1 MEKRYGLPTAIC
13 MVVGI
18 VIGSGVFFK
27 AEKVLQATQGNMPLG
42 ILAWGIVGA
51 IMIVCSYVF
60 ATMATRYEKVSGL
73 VDYAEATVGRRYAYY
88 VGWFM
93 AVLYTPCLVSALAWI
108 SARYLCVLLGWD
120 ITGGACMT
128 IAGAMLC
135 LDHVLNALA
144 PRLAGKFQVSTTVI
158 KMIPLALMAVCG
170 TVLGLANGRM
180 AENFT
185 AISAGALSTG
195 EGLMASTVA
204 VAFAYEGWILATSI
218 NAELRDAK
226 RTLPRALVV
235 GAFIVVATY
244 ILYYIGLTGAV
255 TTEELMASGEAAAK
269 MAFQRVFG
277 RTAGTVVF
285 VLIVISCL
293 GTLNGLTLSCCRGLY
308 ALAVRDEG
316 PAPEL
321 FRQVDPV
328 THMAGNSALASL
340 GLSALW
346 LVYFYGANVGGPW
359 FGPFSFDSSE
369 LPIITLYGMYV
380 PMFIQLM
387 RKGTDLSPFRRFVM
401 PALALCSCGF
411 MVYAAFAGYGVTV
424 LYYLAVYAVVMGIG
438 WLFDRRKKIHKPA
451 D

>member
-27 AEKVLQATQGNMPLG
+27 AEKVLQATKGNMPLG

-51 IMIVCSYVF
+51 IMIICSYVF

-108 SARYLCVLLGWD
+108 SARYFCVLLGWD

-144 PRLAGKFQVSTTVI
+144 PRQAGRFQVSTTVI
-158 KMIPLALMAVCG
+158 KMIPLALMAACG
-170 TVLGLANGRM
+170 AAVGMMNGRM
-180 AENFT
+180 AENFAT
-185 AISAGALSTG
+185 MSTGAISTG

-235 GAFIVVATY
+235 GSFIVVLTY

-277 RTAGTVVF
+277 ETAGTVVF

-293 GTLNGLTLSCCRGLY
+293 GTLNGLTLSCCRGMY
-308 ALAVRDEG
+308 ALAVRNEG
-316 PAPEL
+316 PMPEL

-328 THMAGNSALASL
+328 TNMAGNSALVSL
-340 GLSALW
+340 GVLLW
-346 LVYFYGANVGGPW
+346 RQCGRTLVRRLQLRLLGAADHHPVRHVCAHVHSIHAEEHGPEPFPAVRHAGSGPVRLCFYGVCRLCRVWSDRAVLSGG
-359 FGPFSFDSSE
+359 
-369 LPIITLYGMYV
+369 V
-380 PMFIQLM
+380 
-387 RKGTDLSPFRRFVM
+387 RR
-401 PALALCSCGF
+401 GH
-411 MVYAAFAGYGVTV
+411 GHR
-424 LYYLAVYAVVMGIG
+424 LAV
-438 WLFDRRKKIHKPA
+438 
-451 D
+451 

>member
-27 AEKVLQATQGNMPLG
+27 AEKVLQATNGNMPLG

-51 IMIVCSYVF
+51 IMIICSYVF

-73 VDYAEATVGRRYAYY
+73 VDYAEATMGRRYAYY

-108 SARYLCVLLGWD
+108 SARYFCVLLGWD

-144 PRLAGKFQVSTTVI
+144 PRLAGRFQVSTTVI
-158 KMIPLALMAVCG
+158 KMVPLALMAVCG
-170 TVLGLANGRM
+170 AAVGMMNGRM
-180 AENFT
+180 AENFAT
-185 AISAGALSTG
+185 MSTGAISTG

-235 GAFIVVATY
+235 GSFIVVLTY

-277 RTAGTVVF
+277 DAAGTVVF

-293 GTLNGLTLSCCRGLY
+293 GTLNGLTLSCCRGMY
-308 ALAVRDEG
+308 ALAVRNEG

-328 THMAGNSALASL
+328 TNMAGNSALASL
-340 GLSALW
+340 GLSAVW

-380 PMFIQLM
+380 PMFIQFM
-387 RKGTDLSPFRRFVM
+387 RKGTDLNPFRRFVM

-424 LYYLAVYAVVMGIG
+424 LYYLVVYAVVMGIG
-438 WLFDRRKKIHKPA
+438 WLFDRQKK
-451 D
+451 

>member
-27 AEKVLQATQGNMPLG
+27 AEKVLQATKGNMPLG

-51 IMIVCSYVF
+51 IMIICSYVF

-108 SARYLCVLLGWD
+108 SARYFCVLLGWD

-144 PRLAGKFQVSTTVI
+144 PRLAGRFQVSTTVI

-170 TVLGLANGRM
+170 AAVGMMNGRM
-180 AENFT
+180 AENFAT
-185 AISAGALSTG
+185 MSTGAISTG

-204 VAFAYEGWILATSI
+204 VGS
-218 NAELRDAK
+218 
-226 RTLPRALVV
+226 
-235 GAFIVVATY
+235 FIVVLTY

-277 RTAGTVVF
+277 ETAGTVVF

-293 GTLNGLTLSCCRGLY
+293 GTLNGLTLSCCRGMY
-308 ALAVRDEG
+308 ALAVRNEG
-316 PAPEL
+316 PMPEL

-328 THMAGNSALASL
+328 TNMAGNSALVSL
-340 GLSALW
+340 GLSARW

-359 FGPFSFDSSE
+359 FGAFSFDSSE

-380 PMFIQLM
+380 PMFIQFM
-387 RKGTDLSPFRRFVM
+387 RKSTDLNPFRRFVM
-401 PALALCSCGF
+401 PALALCACAF

-424 LYYLAVYAVVMGIG
+424 LYYLVVYAAVMGIG
-438 WLFDRRKKIHKPA
+438 WLFDRRKK
-451 D
+451 

>member
-27 AEKVLQATQGNMPLG
+27 AEKVLQATNGNMPLG

-51 IMIVCSYVF
+51 IMIICSYVF

-73 VDYAEATVGRRYAYY
+73 VDYAEATMGRRYAYY

-108 SARYLCVLLGWD
+108 SARYFCVLLGWD

-144 PRLAGKFQVSTTVI
+144 PRLAGRFQVSTTVI
-158 KMIPLALMAVCG
+158 KMVPLALMAVCG
-170 TVLGLANGRM
+170 AAVGMMNGRM
-180 AENFT
+180 AENFAT
-185 AISAGALSTG
+185 MSTGAISTG

-235 GAFIVVATY
+235 GSFIVVLTY

-277 RTAGTVVF
+277 DVAGTVVF

-293 GTLNGLTLSCCRGLY
+293 GTLNGLTLSCCRGMY
-308 ALAVRDEG
+308 ALAVRNEG

-328 THMAGNSALASL
+328 TNMAGNSALASL
-340 GLSALW
+340 GLSAVW

-380 PMFIQLM
+380 PMFIQFM
-387 RKGTDLSPFRRFVM
+387 RKSTDLNPFRRFVM

-424 LYYLAVYAVVMGIG
+424 LYYLVVYAVVMGIG
-438 WLFDRRKKIHKPA
+438 RLFDRQKK
-451 D
+451 

>member
-1 MEKRYGLPTAIC
+1 
-13 MVVGI
+13 
-18 VIGSGVFFK
+18 
-27 AEKVLQATQGNMPLG
+27 
-42 ILAWGIVGA
+42 
-51 IMIVCSYVF
+51 MIICSYVF

-108 SARYLCVLLGWD
+108 SARYFCVLLGWD

-144 PRLAGKFQVSTTVI
+144 PRLAGRFQVSTTVI

-170 TVLGLANGRM
+170 AAVGMMNGRM
-180 AENFT
+180 AENFAT
-185 AISAGALSTG
+185 MSTGAISTG

-218 NAELRDAK
+218 NAELGGRQADPAPSPGGG
-226 RTLPRALVV
+226 LFYRAHL
-235 GAFIVVATY
+235 FSIV
-244 ILYYIGLTGAV
+244 GLTGAV
-255 TTEELMASGEAAAK
+255 TTEELMSSGEAAAK

-277 RTAGTVVF
+277 ETAGTVVF

-293 GTLNGLTLSCCRGLY
+293 GTLNGLTLSCCRGMY
-308 ALAVRDEG
+308 ALAVRNEG
-316 PAPEL
+316 PMPEL

-328 THMAGNSALASL
+328 TNMAGNSALVSL

-380 PMFIQLM
+380 PMFIQFM
-387 RKGTDLSPFRRFVM
+387 RKSTDLNPFRRFVM
-401 PALALCSCGF
+401 PALALCACAF
-411 MVYAAFAGYGVTV
+411 MVYAAFAGYGGPCCTIWWCTPRSWASAGC
-424 LYYLAVYAVVMGIG
+424 LTGGKNENSGRLGIDNVG
-438 WLFDRRKKIHKPA
+438 KMEYSAFSTKRE
-451 D
+451 